1 MSVKRDPGGSYLRD
15 ADAVGLVVKSGCV
28 VIHIPDL
35 YVHLPCDHLA
45 REGGGAGFSV
55 GIGPWPLSAQG
66 PRTLPPRT
74 AGASGDT
81 HPLMVADR
89 ELHCE
94 LRLGLKEKGGRET
107 AELEGG
113 TMMS

>member
-1 MSVKRDPGGSYLRD
+1 MSIKHGPGGSYLRD

-28 VIHIPDL
+28 VIHVPDL
-35 YVHLPCDHLA
+35 YVHLPRDHLA
-45 REGGGAGFSV
+45 REGGAGFSV
-55 GIGPWPLSAQG
+55 GIGPWPLSAHR
-66 PRTLPPRT
+66 PRTLPPRA

-81 HPLMVADR
+81 HPLVVADR

-94 LRLGLKEKGGRET
+94 FGLGLKEKGGREK

-113 TMMS
+113 TLMS

>member
-45 REGGGAGFSV
+45 REGGGRDLVLASAPGLFLPK
-55 GIGPWPLSAQG
+55 GPGPCLPGQQG
-66 PRTLPPRT
+66 PQETLTP
-74 AGASGDT
+74 
-81 HPLMVADR
+81 
-89 ELHCE
+89 
-94 LRLGLKEKGGRET
+94 
-107 AELEGG
+107 
-113 TMMS
+113 